1 MTLTYPPEPA
11 SQLHELMA
19 SLHKQYNSE
28 VSVITSV
35 PSYPIGKIY
44 SGFKNVFDISIKDG
58 VKIYR
63 GPVVPSQS
71 KSLAIRFLYYLSN
84 LVSTV
89 FILFFRQSKKD
100 EIYIIYQPP
109 VSSFLAFYFFQIFK
123 KRKFIF
129 WINDMWPETLMNYGL
144 NNYLLV
150 NFIEYLYKKIY
161 KRASKI
167 IVISRGFKD
176 LLIKKGVDSNKIEVI
191 YNWYS
196 GTKSN
201 IISNKSQN
209 TIFKLLYTG
218 NLGKFQN
225 LETAVI
231 AVQIVQSK
239 GYHISFEIFGQ
250 GTEFDSLNK
259 LISRLHLNEC
269 VKLRGR
275 IEHDKVFHELI
286 NSDLL
291 FVQLIP
297 NDLFSKTIP
306 HKIYEYMASGRPIL
320 GALQG
325 DAAEEIIN
333 ARCGIVCKPNY
344 PSAIAESLIQ
354 MLELSENLRY
364 NLGKN
369 GQKFVFEQRNL
380 NFACQQFYSILTF
393 IQS

>member
-71 KSLAIRFLYYLSN
+71 KSLATRFLYYLSN
-84 LVSTV
+84 FVSTI

-129 WINDMWPETLMNYGL
+129 WINDMWPETLINYGI
-144 NNYLLV
+144 NNFLLV

-196 GTKSN
+196 GSKSN

-225 LETAVI
+225 LETALI
-231 AVQIVQSK
+231 AVQNVQSK
-239 GYHISFEIFGQ
+239 GYPISFEIFGQ

-275 IEHDKVFHELI
+275 IEHDQVFQELI
-286 NSDLL
+286 NSDSL

-333 ARCGIVCKPNY
+333 ARCGIVCKPNC
-344 PSAIAESLIQ
+344 PTAIAESLIQ
-354 MLELSENLRY
+354 MLELSENLRN

-369 GQKFVFEQRNL
+369 GQKFVFEKRNL
-380 NFACQQFYSILTF
+380 NSACQQFYSILTF

>member
-1 MTLTYPPEPA
+1 MTYPPEPA

-19 SLHKQYNSE
+19 SLHKKYKAE

-44 SGFKNVFDISIKDG
+44 SGFKNVFDVSIKDG

-71 KSLAIRFLYYLSN
+71 KSLSIRFLYYLSN
-84 LVSTV
+84 LVSTI
-89 FILFFRQSKKD
+89 FILFFRQSKKE
-100 EIYIIYQPP
+100 EIYIVYQPP

-144 NNYLLV
+144 NNFLLV

-161 KRASKI
+161 KRAFKI
-167 IVISRGFKD
+167 IVISKGFKD
-176 LLIKKGVDSNKIEVI
+176 LLVKKGVNSNKIEVI

-196 GTKSN
+196 GSKSN
-201 IISNKSQN
+201 IISNKSEN
-209 TIFKLLYTG
+209 TTFKLLYTG

-225 LETAVI
+225 LETAII

-239 GYHISFEIFGQ
+239 GYPISFEIFGQ
-250 GTEFDSLNK
+250 GTEFDSLK
-259 LISRLHLNEC
+259 KVILRLNLNES

-275 IEHDKVFHELI
+275 IEHHQVFQELI
-286 NSDLL
+286 NSDSL

-320 GALQG
+320 GAIQG

-333 ARCGIVCKPNY
+333 AGCGIVCKPNC
-344 PSAIAESLIQ
+344 PSAIAESLIH
-354 MLELSENLRY
+354 MLELSKNLRD
-364 NLGKN
+364 NLGKS
-369 GQKFVFEQRNL
+369 GQKFVFERRNL
-380 NFACQQFYSILTF
+380 NLACQQFYSILTF
-393 IQS
+393 GKS